1 MSIIFDEEN
10 HAKLV
15 LSKGKCL
22 TSNKRYFEL
31 QLVANYL
38 REQGY
43 RDKEIENTL
52 HTLSKKTFS
61 DYNRVRIYGKIDK
74 MIKLSKK
81 RKIKKSKDIN
91 ITKAELEII
100 LKEESY
106 KIQKLMFVYLV
117 LAKYYMSNNNTEKY
131 YVGIKDRE
139 IFNLCDMYVRKSDGK
154 NMMHYLTVKG
164 YIEPTG
170 NQSSIIKYINEN
182 SEPIITLKP
191 NDDMVY
197 YFEQYLGGIFIN
209 CERCGKLTKKTN
221 NRKKYCSDCYK
232 ELNSGDWCC
241 NSTP

>member
-1 MSIIFDEEN
+1 MIIFDEYR
-10 HAKLV
+10 HAEKM
-15 LSKGKCL
+15 LSSGFQTNRSGK
-22 TSNKRYFEL
+22 FEL
-31 QLVANYL
+31 QILATYF
-38 REQGY
+38 REQGLN
-43 RDKEIENTL
+43 DKEIENEL
-52 HTLSKKTFS
+52 HAFCKKFANN
-61 DYNRVRIYGKIDK
+61 YNWAQYYELVDQKVR
-74 MIKLSKK
+74 
-81 RKIKKSKDIN
+81 KSKRYKLKRAKPIV
-91 ITKAELEII
+91 ITKAELDTITAEEN
-100 LKEESY
+100 LKC
-106 KIQKLMFVYLV
+106 QKLMFVYLV

-232 ELNSGDWCC
+232 ELNSGDWCR

>member
-10 HAKLV
+10 HARLV
-15 LSKGKCL
+15 LEKGKCL

-38 REQGY
+38 REQNY
-43 RDKEIENTL
+43 EDKEIENAL

-61 DYNRVRIYGKIDK
+61 NYNRVNIYKEIDRMVK
-74 MIKLSKK
+74 SSKK
-81 RKIKKSKDIN
+81 RKNKKSREIK
-91 ITKAELEII
+91 ITKAELDTI
-100 LKEESY
+100 LKEDSY

-117 LAKYYMSNNNTEKY
+117 LAKYYMSNNHTEKY

-139 IFNLCDMYVRKSDGK
+139 IFNLCNMYVRKSDGQ

-164 YIEPTG
+164 YIEPTR
-170 NQSSIIKYINEN
+170 NQSSIIEYVNED

-191 NDDMVY
+191 DDDMVF
-197 YFEQYLGGIFIN
+197 YFEQYLGGIFIR
-209 CERCGKLTKKTN
+209 CDKCGKLTKKTN

-232 ELNSGDWCC
+232 EMNNGKWEL
-241 NSTP
+241 